1 MCSNKRG
8 SWAIYRKQQPIRNK
22 PCGSL
27 CVALHG
33 SGHMRG
39 GTSSSTCPSAWPAHM
54 QGDTMPSTCLDAWPG
69 SMQGD
74 ITSSTCLAA
83 WPGRMHRDT
92 SCLAVPPRASMCHSA
107 CCDHLYYNTSC
118 FPFHTHTA
126 RSLPPRPEHAHQA
139 TSSFLV
145 NSADFAFP
153 SFYRRRLS
161 GSSRR
166 FLLRHV
172 RVDDSFRVDGISSTG
187 IHEVL
192 YSHHFAPWRIVPW
205 FYHLQPRDGAPLVE
219 EPRRGIRSN
228 SSFENN
234 WSSRYVFMKI
244 QEPFHYPTFWRTVGE
259 SRFLHF
265 FPLVVNLLIVGFV
278 FRCILS
284 GIFSWGS
291 GGEEDVDDFS
301 ALSWGAIF
309 DEQGGNIVRLP
320 ASVLY
325 DEYQQAGTQRRRP
338 FYAPPPRLTKM
349 APLDMGAGPFPY
361 GNMIGDVPLAGIQQW
376 LLNELFSL
384 RNRVSDMAA
393 QRDLL
398 IQQVRASSRW
408 ELMKE
413 WLERRREHLDPSE
426 EYRQYLFWSAEPTRR
441 RALPMLPCES
451 VLSLLR
457 SLGF

>member
-172 RVDDSFRVDGISSTG
+172 RVDDSFRVDGISSVG
-187 IHEVL
+187 L
-192 YSHHFAPWRIVPW
+192 S
-205 FYHLQPRDGAPLVE
+205 PLANDLFNLE
-219 EPRRGIRSN
+219 ITRGP
-228 SSFENN
+228 SSKKQGQ
-234 WSSRYVFMKI
+234 S
-244 QEPFHYPTFWRTVGE
+244 
-259 SRFLHF
+259 L
-265 FPLVVNLLIVGFV
+265 
-278 FRCILS
+278 LS
-284 GIFSWGS
+284 GAIETASLSASRTSPQDGTGDEKGS
-291 GGEEDVDDFS
+291 VKGRHGLVRPPTSEDGNKCRGPSSTRPMSDIGETD
-301 ALSWGAIF
+301 
-309 DEQGGNIVRLP
+309 
-320 ASVLY
+320 
-325 DEYQQAGTQRRRP
+325 
-338 FYAPPPRLTKM
+338 PPPGSEYGSDLNGTRDRRTT
-349 APLDMGAGPFPY
+349 GA
-361 GNMIGDVPLAGIQQW
+361 M
-376 LLNELFSL
+376 SCL
-384 RNRVSDMAA
+384 REA
-393 QRDLL
+393 
-398 IQQVRASSRW
+398 
-408 ELMKE
+408 
-413 WLERRREHLDPSE
+413 
-426 EYRQYLFWSAEPTRR
+426 
-441 RALPMLPCES
+441 C
-451 VLSLLR
+451 
-457 SLGF
+457 